1 MSDRTTWRLEAENE
15 RLRDEIASLRLT
27 DAEREAVERSERWA
41 RLEGYDSDA
50 ATLRGLVARL
60 LLTDDE
66 RDAVGMSDK
75 PCGTCGLMVVGT
87 NGVAM
92 TDAKKWLTA
101 PLPCPECSDDAGA
114 QFRELG
120 RQYAKKIDDAIWKA
134 LEASDE
140 RHLREAAERGR
151 VGAGR
156 WRTAGGSGDEIAR
169 LRLTEAERECLE
181 WAEEIAGNCEEFGRV
196 EVLRGLLERL
206 GGGK

>member
-92 TDAKKWLTA
+92 TDA
-101 PLPCPECSDDAGA
+101 
-114 QFRELG
+114 
-120 RQYAKKIDDAIWKA
+120 
-134 LEASDE
+134 
-140 RHLREAAERGR
+140 
-151 VGAGR
+151 
-156 WRTAGGSGDEIAR
+156 
-169 LRLTEAERECLE
+169 
-181 WAEEIAGNCEEFGRV
+181 
-196 EVLRGLLERL
+196 
-206 GGGK
+206 

>member
-1 MSDRTTWRLEAENE
+1 MNTDNTRDAAEPPPASAGSHSEPVGWQATDEFGRPAGFLSWKDDETRWPKNE
-15 RLRDEIASLRLT
+15 SVPLYLQPKPALA

-50 ATLRGLVARL
+50 ATLRGLLARL

-101 PLPCPECSDDAGA
+101 PLPCPECSDDAGT

-140 RHLREAAERGR
+140 
-151 VGAGR
+151 
-156 WRTAGGSGDEIAR
+156 
-169 LRLTEAERECLE
+169 
-181 WAEEIAGNCEEFGRV
+181 
-196 EVLRGLLERL
+196 
-206 GGGK
+206 